1 MEDGEDKISAP
12 FCDLYER
19 AVVHLVEF
27 IIYEIKITKEYLFF
41 STVCLH
47 QELVNCMNGFQFN
60 KKLIRSQHSR
70 I

>member
-41 STVCLH
+41 FYCMPASGIGQLH
-47 QELVNCMNGFQFN
+47 EWFSV
-60 KKLIRSQHSR
+60 
-70 I
+70 